1 MSPQE
6 RIALHA
12 QLACIWEASARKPG
26 NVHRYA
32 DFDDTSYLDFLT
44 SAAALAPVLADAGQQ
59 SVGATILLGVQRTRQ
74 VARANTNLGII
85 LLLAPLARAAGRG
98 IDRHTVLAELTVDD
112 ARLAYAAIR
121 LANPGGLG
129 QADEQDVHEEPT
141 LTLRQ
146 AMALAADRDLIA
158 RQYANG
164 FAEVFGDGLGA
175 LSAGLGRVGS
185 LEGAILHTQLH
196 LMAQYP
202 DTLIARKCGSDVA
215 QESTARARAVLEG
228 RNSLAE
234 LDAWLRAD
242 GRRRNPGTTA
252 DLIAA
257 CLFAALE
264 QGIIRLPLEMPWS
277 LAPGPASG
285 GR

>member
-1 MSPQE
+1 MSPRE

-12 QLACIWEASARKPG
+12 QLACIWEASARKAG
-26 NVHRYA
+26 NVHPWA
-32 DFDDTSYLDFLT
+32 DFADTSYLDFLT

-59 SVGATILLGVQRTRQ
+59 SVGATILAGVQRTRQ

-85 LLLAPLARAAGRG
+85 LLLTPLARAASRG
-98 IDRHTVLAELTVDD
+98 LDRHAVLAELTVDD
-112 ARLAYAAIR
+112 ARLAYTAIR

-129 QADEQDVHEEPT
+129 QAAEQDVQEEPT
-141 LTLRQ
+141 ITLRE

-164 FAEVFGDGLGA
+164 FAEVFGDGLAA
-175 LSAGLGRVGS
+175 LGEGLERMGS
-185 LEGAILHTQLH
+185 LEGAILHTQLR
-196 LMAQYP
+196 LMAQHP

-215 QESTARARAVLEG
+215 QEAADRARAVLEG
-228 RNSLAE
+228 RSRPAD
-234 LDAWLRAD
+234 LDNWLRAD

-257 CLFAALE
+257 GLFVALE
-264 QGIIRLPLEMPWS
+264 QRIIRLPLEIPWS
-277 LAPGPASG
+277 VTPRAGASE
-285 GR
+285 